1 MDVCTMMHMLKNS
14 KHSFVQLFTIYTNIY
29 GIIVFEYDKDSLLT
43 CIFAQQNLTCENE
56 RSLDI
61 AYASLN
67 VQNGHFWEK
76 SMTFWFFWLFYL
88 ICDNLIWN
96 LNE

>member
-1 MDVCTMMHMLKNS
+1 M
-14 KHSFVQLFTIYTNIY
+14 
-29 GIIVFEYDKDSLLT
+29 FEYDKDSLLT

-76 SMTFWFFWLFYL
+76 FVTFWFLLTFLFDLWQFNLESQCKNSITLSLQYL
-88 ICDNLIWN
+88 HIANTIIMIIIK
-96 LNE
+96 

>member
-1 MDVCTMMHMLKNS
+1 M
-14 KHSFVQLFTIYTNIY
+14 
-29 GIIVFEYDKDSLLT
+29 FEYDKDSLLT

-76 SMTFWFFWLFYL
+76 SMTFWSFDCF
-88 ICDNLIWN
+88 IWFVTIWFEI
-96 LNE
+96 LM